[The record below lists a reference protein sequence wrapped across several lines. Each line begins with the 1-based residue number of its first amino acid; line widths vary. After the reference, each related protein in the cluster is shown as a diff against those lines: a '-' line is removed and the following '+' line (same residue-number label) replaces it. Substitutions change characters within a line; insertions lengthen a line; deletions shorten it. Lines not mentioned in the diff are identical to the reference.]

1 MTPPYLPL
9 ATAHGAPELAA
20 NAGGSHSVASMAAMR
35 ALSFT
40 TIVGFAVATLV
51 DSLASF
57 PYLVVEESEK
67 RARRE

>member
-9 ATAHGAPELAA
+9 ATAHAAPELAA
-20 NAGGSHSVASMAAMR
+20 GAGGSHSVASMAARR
-35 ALSFT
+35 ALSVA

-57 PYLVVEESEK
+57 PYLLVEESG
-67 RARRE
+67 RE